1 VRGLLSKLLVATTA
15 EINNCLPW
23 QHISELQK
31 IRLARMWA
39 DSRSQTSLLEIQSVD
54 SPVDSSPESVL
65 KLSTSSC
72 LKELDE
78 ERVGA
83 EVLEA
88 RAVTQ

>member
-1 VRGLLSKLLVATTA
+1 MA